1 MSKDQWK
8 ALYPYT
14 GQYLDVDGGRLH
26 YLDEGN
32 KDGPVLLALHGNPT
46 WSFYWRALI
55 EEFPNHRVVIPD
67 HIGCGLSDKP
77 QAWDYR
83 LAQHVSNVQ
92 ALVKHL
98 GLSDINLM
106 VHDWG
111 GAIGMGLATADPDRI
126 KRLIIT
132 NTAAFLSPHIPTTIA
147 MCRIPLLGSL
157 MVRGG
162 NAFAWVAT
170 WRATYKGLSKEVK
183 QGLLFPYDSW
193 STRIAT
199 HRFVL
204 DIPMK
209 HGHPSYAT
217 LQGIEQRL
225 TVLKDKPMVILWGDD
240 DFCFSPI
247 FRARWMDIFPQANV
261 HAWKDVGHYVMEDAR
276 ERVIPIVR
284 DFISSE

>member
-1 MSKDQWK
+1 MVSTEGWK
-8 ALYPYT
+8 VLYPYT
-14 GQYLDVDGGRLH
+14 GKFLDVDGGRLH
-26 YLDEGN
+26 YLDEGD

-77 QAWDYR
+77 QDWGYR

-92 ALVKHL
+92 ALVEHL
-98 GLSDINLM
+98 GLKNINLM

-126 KRLIIT
+126 QKLIIT

-147 MCRIPLLGSL
+147 MCRIPVLGSL

-170 WRATYKGLSKEVK
+170 WRATYKGLSKDVK
-183 QGLLFPYDSW
+183 EGLLFPYDSW
-193 STRIAT
+193 GNRIAT

-209 HGHPSYAT
+209 PGHPSYDT
-217 LQGIEQRL
+217 LQGIEHNLVRL
-225 TVLKDKPMVILWGDD
+225 KEKPMVLLWGDD
-240 DFCFSPI
+240 DFCFSPV
-247 FRARWMDIFPQANV
+247 FRKKWMEIFPNAVV
-261 HAWKDVGHYVMEDAR
+261 HAWDDVGHYVMEDAR

-284 DFISSE
+284 EFLN